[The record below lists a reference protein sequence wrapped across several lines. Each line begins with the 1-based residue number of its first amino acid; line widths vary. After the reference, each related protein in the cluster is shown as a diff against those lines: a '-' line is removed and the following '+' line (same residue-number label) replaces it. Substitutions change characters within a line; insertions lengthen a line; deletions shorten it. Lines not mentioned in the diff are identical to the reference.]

1 MADITFSIPN
11 GAETTLAL
19 DAIAIGHG
27 YNASIHGTKAQFAKS
42 VMIRLFREE
51 VRRVRA
57 RLAADAAIAT
67 ETAAVD
73 ALNIT

>member
-1 MADITFSIPN
+1 MPDITFSIPA
-11 GAETTLAL
+11 GPETTLAL
-19 DAIAIGHG
+19 DAVCLGNG
-27 YNASIHGTKAQFAKS
+27 YNSAIHGTKAHFVKT

-67 ETAAVD
+67 ANAEAD
-73 ALNIT
+73 SLNIT